1 MIRSGSPIASFKVG
15 DVIIRVKP
23 VKLVSTDKSGTV
35 IDTCHDFRTPH
46 VLIGVENNLIYL
58 RSVGTV
64 LSSVKL
70 SNPIR
75 ESMVLTDGIVTA
87 DLLEFSKNWDY
98 YRLPESML
106 HSVVDYAIR

>member
-1 MIRSGSPIASFKVG
+1 MVRSGSPIASFKVG

-46 VLIGVENNLIYL
+46 VLVGIENNLIYL
-58 RSVGTV
+58 RKV
-64 LSSVKL
+64 VKVNSHAQ

-75 ESMVLTDGIVTA
+75 ESIVLTDGLVTA

-106 HSVVDYAIR
+106 HSVTDYVI